1 MKVVILLGGE
11 NKRFLEK
18 DYQTHKALLKI
29 DNEKTV
35 LDYIVNCELKAF
47 HEYIDKITDVKF
59 VITNYNRVCY
69 NHHKYYE
76 YDDIKKLQIQKL
88 YEKIHS
94 FKTFFDSE
102 DISFSIVD
110 NSPLKAGAL
119 YSAYNAIIK
128 DFKPNDNEPILIMN
142 CDQFVKFIPKNIN
155 DLKLSYDD
163 LKEKEYITGLL
174 LHANKINVP
183 KEYQNNFGYSELS
196 YAYDRNSITK
206 IIEKKSDGLNDL
218 HTGHYFIKNSPVFM
232 EYALKAFDRKET
244 INGEYFIST
253 IFQLMLEE
261 NKTVIHTDVET
272 FVSIGIPELYE
283 HYIIQKL
290 KSQ

>member
-11 NKRFLEK
+11 NKRFLER

-35 LDYIVNCELKAF
+35 LDHIVENELKMF
-47 HEYIDKITDVKF
+47 HNEIDKITDVKF
-59 VITNYNRVCY
+59 IITNYNRVCY
-69 NHHKYYE
+69 NNHKYYE

-88 YEKIHS
+88 YDKIHN

-128 DFKPNDNEPILIMN
+128 NFNPNDTEPILIMN
-142 CDQFVKFIPKNIN
+142 CNQFVKFTLENIS
-155 DLKLSYDD
+155 DLKD
-163 LKEKEYITGLL
+163 LYLQFKSLTSVEGIL
-174 LHANKINVP
+174 LHSHKYNVP
-183 KEYQNNFGYSELS
+183 REYQNNFGYSE
-196 YAYDRNSITK
+196 
-206 IIEKKSDGLNDL
+206 IEHEKEVISLIKEKDSTFSSAL
-218 HTGHYFIKNSPVFM
+218 HTGHYFIKNSSTFIK
-232 EYALKAFDRKET
+232 YALQAFDRKET
-244 INGEYFIST
+244 VNNEYFIST
-253 IFQLMLEE
+253 IFEFMLDEDKLVLPAHIEE
-261 NKTVIHTDVET
+261 

-283 HYIIQKL
+283 YYIVQKM

>member
-29 DNEKTV
+29 NSDETV
-35 LDYIVNCELKAF
+35 LDHIVNTELRIF
-47 HEYIDKITDVKF
+47 HKCVDKITDVKF

-76 YDDIKKLQIQKL
+76 YDDIKKLQIEKL
-88 YEKIHS
+88 YDKIHS

-119 YSAYNAIIK
+119 YSAYNAIKK
-128 DFKPNDNEPILIMN
+128 DFNQNDKEPILIMN
-142 CDQFVKFIPKNIN
+142 CDQFVKFNNENITELKNLYSEFKSLLCVEGI
-155 DLKLSYDD
+155 
-163 LKEKEYITGLL
+163 L
-174 LHANKINVP
+174 LHSHKYNVP
-183 KEYQNNFGYSELS
+183 KEYQNNFGYSQINKEEESVGLIKEKDS
-196 YAYDRNSITK
+196 SI
-206 IIEKKSDGLNDL
+206 SSDL
-218 HTGHYFIKNSPVFM
+218 HTGHYFIKDSSTFIK
-232 EYALKAFDRKET
+232 YALKAFDRKET
-244 INGEYFIST
+244 VNGEYFIST
-253 IFQLMLEE
+253 IFNLMLEE
-261 NKTVIHTDVET
+261 DKVILPAHVET

-283 HYIIQKL
+283 HYIIEQL
-290 KSQ
+290 KSE

>member
-35 LDYIVNCELKAF
+35 LDYIVNCELKTF

-59 VITNYNRVCY
+59 VITNYNKVCY

-76 YDDIKKLQIQKL
+76 YDDIKKIQIQKL
-88 YEKIHS
+88 YDKIHS

-128 DFKPNDNEPILIMN
+128 DFNPNSQEPILIMN
-142 CDQFVKFIPKNIN
+142 CDQFVKFIPENIN
-155 DLKLSYDD
+155 ELKDLYSEFKSLVSV
-163 LKEKEYITGLL
+163 EGIL
-174 LHANKINVP
+174 LHSNKINVP
-183 KEYQNNFGYSELS
+183 KEYQNNFGYSIIDTEKES
-196 YAYDRNSITK
+196 VCEIKEKDSSI
-206 IIEKKSDGLNDL
+206 SSDL
-218 HTGHYFIKNSPVFM
+218 HTGHYFIKNSSIFIK
-232 EYALKAFDRKET
+232 YALKAFDRKET
-244 INGEYFIST
+244 VNGEYFIST

-261 NKTVIHTDVET
+261 NKLILPAHVET

-283 HYIIQKL
+283 YYIIQKL
-290 KSQ
+290 KYQ